1 MSSTALPRKARLR
14 PGEVAEYFGRSV
26 RTVYDWISEGKIAY
40 VRNPA
45 GRIEI
50 LRTDV
55 ELFDRRSS
63 EIEILSPSE

>member
-14 PGEVAEYFGRSV
+14 PGEVAEYFGRTV
-26 RTVYDWISEGKIAY
+26 RTVYRWIDEGQMPC

-50 LRTDV
+50 MRMDV